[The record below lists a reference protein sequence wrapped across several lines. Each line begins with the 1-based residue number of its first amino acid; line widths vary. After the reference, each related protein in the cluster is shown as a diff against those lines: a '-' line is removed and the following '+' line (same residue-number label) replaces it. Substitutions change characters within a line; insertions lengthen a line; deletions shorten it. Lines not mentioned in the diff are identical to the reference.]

1 MKSNEIVL
9 SSPVAAPN
17 LWTNRHVLIPALL
30 LLGAVAVLPLDYA
43 VAHWAVTD
51 GCPGFFRELLEAAE
65 PFGNGNGILYIVLAV
80 LALDWV
86 NRRTTLRILA
96 TAFGAGLAADII
108 KMTIERTRPCA
119 FAFEGSIADSFV
131 RVFPLTGAGSGG
143 QSFPS
148 AHTATAVGLAIALAW
163 RYPRARTFFFVMAA
177 LVAAQRATGGAHY
190 LSDTF
195 AGAALAF
202 VVATFTIHHGRLAV
216 WFDRYEAGKTVDA
229 DNALKPFPQKRAA

>member
-1 MKSNEIVL
+1 MKSSEIIL
-9 SSPVAAPN
+9 SSSTATPGV
-17 LWTNRHVLIPALL
+17 WTNRHVVVPALL

-43 VAHWAVTD
+43 VAHWAVD
-51 GCPGFFRELLEAAE
+51 GGCPGFFRELLEAAE

-80 LALDWV
+80 LALDWA
-86 NRRTTLRILA
+86 NRRKTFRILA
-96 TAFGAGLAADII
+96 TAFGAGLAADLI

-119 FAFEGSIADSFV
+119 FAFDGTIADSFV
-131 RVFPLTGAGSGG
+131 SVFPLASAGSGG

-163 RYPRARTFFFVMAA
+163 RYPRAKAFFFTMAA

-202 VVATFTIHHGRLAV
+202 ALSTFTIHHGRLAA
-216 WFDRYEAGKTVDA
+216 WFDRYEADKTVTVDDA
-229 DNALKPFPQKRAA
+229 VKPFPQKRAA